1 MHDYYIMLEL
11 IALCDLSCFVLSTR
25 RVNVVFNSTLFGS
38 QLLLCA
44 TTFVLSANVSAQANA
59 GNEPKTLISVHLV
72 ELDSQN
78 DPIEKKRLTH
88 QFAYRLINEETQKIE
103 TVFQTCEA
111 EIIYLAPAYYGF

>member
-1 MHDYYIMLEL
+1 MLEL

-44 TTFVLSANVSAQANA
+44 ATFVLSANVSAQANA
-59 GNEPKTLISVHLV
+59 ENEPKTLISVHLV
-72 ELDSQN
+72 ELDAQN

-88 QFAYRLINEETQKIE
+88 QFAYRLINEKTQKIE
-103 TVFQTCEA
+103 AVFQTCEA
-111 EIIYLAPAYYGF
+111 EIIYFTSERYGF